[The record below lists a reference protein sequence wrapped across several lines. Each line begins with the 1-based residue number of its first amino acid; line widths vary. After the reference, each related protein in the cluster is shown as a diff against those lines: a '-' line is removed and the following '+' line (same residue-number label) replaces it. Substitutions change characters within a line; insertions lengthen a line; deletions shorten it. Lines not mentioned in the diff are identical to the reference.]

1 MADRVL
7 QRRDTS
13 ANWSSA
19 NPILA
24 EGEMGIV
31 TDTRGYKIG
40 DGSTAWND
48 LEYPSNPTTVV
59 NELGDS
65 STTAISQEITT
76 DSILNRL
83 DITNIDLD
91 SSTISKLMFATA
103 PTRYNVMSN
112 NKNCGILE
120 VFSDNNG
127 HMLTEVFETHYIV
140 EDGVL
145 TSGHSDDK
153 IFRYK
158 REYHYNGGTS
168 TIPVGTWG
176 EWEMIYSS
184 DNQNDIDTLK
194 NDVENL
200 NANTGISEYET
211 FSNQKAYST
220 GDTVKYNGLLYT
232 FTTDHVAGAW
242 DEMQVESA
250 SLNKSLLKK
259 TNDINNNYKSEL
271 GILNIEKGA
280 IYLDSG
286 TFVDSEVRVRTNK
299 IYGAY
304 NIVLNND
311 YVLHGGCKF
320 DKNGNYQGYYNN
332 LSSSYEDNLG
342 YVYLVFKKKNESEI
356 TDLDN
361 IVVEYSINGNYAKFN
376 EYKEYK
382 ESTNQQI
389 GKVDEKL
396 NNIQSGYL
404 ITSENV
410 NNSFKNKEVLYIAD
424 NISIRQNSGVQYIN
438 ELTALNSD
446 TLYLELK
453 EFDDNID
460 NYFATISAI
469 GIPSDGTSNIFTS
482 GTKTENN
489 NLKFSFA
496 KKVSKFRCYFN
507 EDDIKKDFY
516 LSGVLYKKNFLDAS
530 LIFDYTLNKFQN
542 EINEKFNGNVENQKV
557 LYVSKNT
564 SGFYNTITEA
574 INVAVDNSV
583 IIVLPGEYDET
594 LDLRTKSLSIIGTD
608 KYKCIITRRTEDYG
622 TPPIWMTN
630 SVIENFTIR
639 ALRATDMSEDE
650 IWETSAANTGSEAA
664 NKIQG
669 NYCIHLDTDGRGASA
684 IRKSIVRNCILISE
698 CNDCI
703 GCGAYPDET
712 IEIDSCY
719 CINKNG
725 YMGFDIHVNTNI
737 GYDGVCNVILKNN
750 IFLSYHLGCIQFVY
764 YTENSTP
771 PKSII
776 DATMINNRAL
786 SKDDSEPLNIEGS
799 ASSYS
804 FFIKNELSYGNS
816 DVNMNN

>member
-1 MADRVL
+1 M
-7 QRRDTS
+7 
-13 ANWSSA
+13 
-19 NPILA
+19 
-24 EGEMGIV
+24 
-31 TDTRGYKIG
+31 
-40 DGSTAWND
+40 
-48 LEYPSNPTTVV
+48 
-59 NELGDS
+59 
-65 STTAISQEITT
+65 
-76 DSILNRL
+76 
-83 DITNIDLD
+83 
-91 SSTISKLMFATA
+91 
-103 PTRYNVMSN
+103 
-112 NKNCGILE
+112 
-120 VFSDNNG
+120 
-127 HMLTEVFETHYIV
+127 
-140 EDGVL
+140 
-145 TSGHSDDK
+145 
-153 IFRYK
+153 
-158 REYHYNGGTS
+158 
-168 TIPVGTWG
+168 
-176 EWEMIYSS
+176 
-184 DNQNDIDTLK
+184 
-194 NDVENL
+194 
-200 NANTGISEYET
+200 
-211 FSNQKAYST
+211 
-220 GDTVKYNGLLYT
+220 
-232 FTTDHVAGAW
+232 
-242 DEMQVESA
+242 ESA
-250 SLNKSLLKK
+250 RLNKSLLKK

-286 TFVDSEVRVRTNK
+286 TFVDSKVRVRTNK

-320 DKNGNYQGYYNN
+320 DKDGNYRGYYNN
-332 LSSSYEDNLG
+332 LSSSYEDNSG

-389 GKVDEKL
+389 DEIDEKF
-396 NNIQSGYL
+396 NNIQSDYL
-404 ITSENV
+404 LTSENV
-410 NNSFKNKEVLYIAD
+410 NNSFKNKEVIFIAD

-446 TLYLELK
+446 TFYLELK

-460 NYFATISAI
+460 NYFEIITAI

-482 GTKTENN
+482 GIKTENN

-516 LSGVLYKKNFLDAS
+516 LNGVLYKKNFLDAS
-530 LIFDYTLNKFQN
+530 LIFDYAQNKFQN
-542 EINEKFNGNVENQKV
+542 EINENFNSNVGNQKV

-564 SGFYNTITEA
+564 RGRYNTITEA
-574 INVAVDNSV
+574 INAAVDNNV

-639 ALRATDMSEDE
+639 ALRATDMPEDE
-650 IWETSAANTGSEAA
+650 IWETSAANTDSDAP
-664 NKIQG
+664 NKVQG
-669 NYCIHLDTDGRGASA
+669 NYCIHLDTDGRGPDA
-684 IRKSIVRNCILISE
+684 IRTSIVRNCILISE

-703 GCGAYPDET
+703 GCGAYPDER

-725 YMGFDIHVNTNI
+725 YRGFDIHVNTNI
-737 GYDGVCNVILKNN
+737 GYDGLCNVILKNN

-776 DATMINNRAL
+776 DATMINNRVL
-786 SKDDSEPLNIEGS
+786 SKDGSDPLNIEGN